1 MHGVCTLDVLA
12 SQALAGG
19 AVEAGEFV
27 VATDAR
33 RREVYWARYSAS
45 RVAGVLVPQR
55 VTEPAVAL
63 PADVPV
69 GDVPVVGRG
78 ADLYPDA
85 LGARVG
91 PADPSAGA
99 LAGLVVRLLEAG
111 VDLGDTAPLYLRR
124 PDVHEGG
131 GRKSVLG

>member
-1 MHGVCTLDVLA
+1 M
-12 SQALAGG
+12 
-19 AVEAGEFV
+19 
-27 VATDAR
+27 
-33 RREVYWARYSAS
+33 
-45 RVAGVLVPQR
+45 PQR
-55 VTEPAVAL
+55 LSDPAVAL

-69 GDVPVVGRG
+69 ADLPVVGRG

-99 LAGLVVRLLEAG
+99 LAGLVVRSLAG
-111 VDLGDTAPLYLRR
+111 GIDLSDTTPLYLRR